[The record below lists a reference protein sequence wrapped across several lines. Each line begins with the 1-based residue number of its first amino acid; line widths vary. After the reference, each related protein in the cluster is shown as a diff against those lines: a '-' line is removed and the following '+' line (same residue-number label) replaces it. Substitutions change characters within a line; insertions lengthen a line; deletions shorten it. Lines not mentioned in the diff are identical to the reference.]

1 MSRLVLD
8 TNCLIQIV
16 SPRSKFHS
24 LWDSFVRGENTL
36 CVSNEIIEEYVE
48 IMQKLMGYAAA
59 EYVIKT
65 ILNSKFTE
73 MITPF
78 YNFNL
83 IEADKDDNKF
93 VDCAIAAHAKCIVT
107 NDHHYDVLKT
117 IPFGSGEIVYPR
129 TISPEPEAVCGYC
142 IMITSGKGGVE
153 TRRNKVY

>member
-1 MSRLVLD
+1 
-8 TNCLIQIV
+8 
-16 SPRSKFHS
+16 
-24 LWDSFVRGENTL
+24 
-36 CVSNEIIEEYVE
+36 
-48 IMQKLMGYAAA
+48 MQKLMGYAAA

-93 VDCAIAAHAKCIVT
+93 VDCAIAANAKCIVT

-117 IPFGSGEIVYPR
+117 IPFPKVDVVR
-129 TISPEPEAVCGYC
+129 L
-142 IMITSGKGGVE
+142 VE
-153 TRRNKVY
+153 FMKYQL